1 MSPETFAMVS
11 FPRIGSAAD
20 AAERARARARGYAD
34 GHAEGMRIAR
44 ADAQRA
50 AAEALALRRSADDA
64 AAVVAASA
72 STALDTAAVALAD
85 RVETVAFVA
94 LERVL
99 AHAVELAETILERE
113 LADDVRSALVASLRA
128 ATAIDAG
135 DDAAPVV
142 VVSTRDLATL
152 ERLGAQPDGV
162 ALEGSDDLAPGDA
175 VVRLAD
181 GDVDLR
187 VGAALARA
195 RAALS
200 EAP

>member
-1 MSPETFAMVS
+1 MSPETFAAVA

-50 AAEALALRRSADDA
+50 AADALALRRSADDA
-64 AAVVAASA
+64 AAVIAASA

-128 ATAIDAG
+128 ATAIDAA

-162 ALEGSDDLAPGDA
+162 ALEGSDNLAPGDA

-187 VGAALARA
+187 VGAALDRA

>member
-1 MSPETFAMVS
+1 MSPETFAAVA

-50 AAEALALRRSADDA
+50 AADALALRRSADDA
-64 AAVVAASA
+64 AAVIAASA

-128 ATAIDAG
+128 ATAIDAA

-187 VGAALARA
+187 VGAALDRA

>member
-1 MSPETFAMVS
+1 MSPETFAAVA

-50 AAEALALRRSADDA
+50 AADALALRRSADDA
-64 AAVVAASA
+64 AAVIAASA

-128 ATAIDAG
+128 ATAIDAA

-152 ERLGAQPDGV
+152 ERLGAQPARV
-162 ALEGSDDLAPGDA
+162 ALEGSADLAPGDA